1 MSSMVTIGYKSV
13 DATNL
18 KGGYWDSSVV
28 TIPILDHRDGHY
40 VKSNMVAFMYPNF
53 KKDVDLDAHVR
64 MFNSTIKVNVKT
76 SK

>member
-13 DATNL
+13 EAANL
-18 KGGYWDSSVV
+18 RGRYREPSVV

-40 VKSNMVAFMYPNF
+40 VKSNRVAFMYPNF

-64 MFNSTIKVNVKT
+64 MFNSAIKINVKT